1 MSTSEARV
9 VELFLESSQEA
20 RADLLTRWTG
30 QWAREGAPFS
40 SCLSALLE
48 ASRTSPVRLQQIDTT
63 VSTTLVSL
71 MLEQPGT

>member
-48 ASRTSPVRLQQIDTT
+48 A
-63 VSTTLVSL
+63 
-71 MLEQPGT
+71 